1 MARGIAVLFSSS
13 VLLPNKLRLHRGGIL
28 SKNYTA
34 KLEYVWLSVRVKVSP
49 KQLEVGSVLLLN
61 LYLEIHFFYVASDTD
76 RISTETDKDV
86 EKILL

>member
-1 MARGIAVLFSSS
+1 MILAGAGSS
-13 VLLPNKLRLHRGGIL
+13 LLPT
-28 SKNYTA
+28 SQ
-34 KLEYVWLSVRVKVSP
+34 VWLSVRVKVSP